1 MLKHTLAY
9 IKGTVYYGIT
19 YHTNGTLE
27 PFGFVNSDFA
37 GCKNLRRS
45 TEGNVFIVV
54 GGPISWKSK
63 HQEIVTLSTV
73 KAKYIV
79 FSQAT
84 IQAIWLSKFFDKI
97 GLPFKESVVI
107 NADNNSAISNSLN
120 NKNYL
125 PSTSILGTTSSRI
138 V

>member
-1 MLKHTLAY
+1 M
-9 IKGTVYYGIT
+9 
-19 YHTNGTLE
+19 E
-27 PFGFVNSDFA
+27 SFGFVNSDFA

-125 PSTSILGTTSSRI
+125 CTKHINIRHYFI
-138 V
+138 KDCVA

>member
-1 MLKHTLAY
+1 M
-9 IKGTVYYGIT
+9 
-19 YHTNGTLE
+19 
-27 PFGFVNSDFA
+27 
-37 GCKNLRRS
+37 
-45 TEGNVFIVV
+45 
-54 GGPISWKSK
+54 
-63 HQEIVTLSTV
+63 
-73 KAKYIV
+73 

-125 PSTSILGTTSSRI
+125 CTKHINIRYYFIKDCVAWGQVTFHYTLLSENIADILTKPLPRDTMQKFTLHLESGQSPVESAYLGEI
-138 V
+138 LQ

>member
-9 IKGTVYYGIT
+9 IKRTVYYGIT
-19 YHTNGTLE
+19 YHTNETLE
-27 PFGFVNSDFA
+27 PFGFVDSDFA
-37 GCKNLRRS
+37 GCKDLRRL
-45 TEGNVFIVV
+45 TEENVFVVV
-54 GGPISWKSK
+54 GGLISWKSK

>member
-1 MLKHTLAY
+1 
-9 IKGTVYYGIT
+9 
-19 YHTNGTLE
+19 LE
-27 PFGFVNSDFA
+27 PFGFVNSEFT

-45 TEGNVFIVV
+45 TEGNVFVVV

-63 HQEIVTLSTV
+63 HQEIVALSTV

-97 GLPFKESVVI
+97 GLLFKESVVI
-107 NADNNSAISNSLN
+107 NTDNNSAISNSLN

-125 PSTSILGTTSSRI
+125 CTKHINIRHYFI
-138 V
+138 KDCVA